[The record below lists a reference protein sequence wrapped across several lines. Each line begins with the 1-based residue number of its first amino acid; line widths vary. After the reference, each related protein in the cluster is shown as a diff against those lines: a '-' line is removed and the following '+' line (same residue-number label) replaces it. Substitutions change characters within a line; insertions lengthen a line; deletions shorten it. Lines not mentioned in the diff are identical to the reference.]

1 MTNTL
6 NATEGLSFNLNY
18 DVDRVDN
25 ASAVHG
31 YVTGVTIGVDGPVEV
46 FAKGCEHDVP
56 EGTPLRMMHIK
67 LGRRVP
73 VNTYGRGEYAV
84 ESWEFITRD
93 DFDRI
98 VELHLIRD
106 SLGWRD

>member
-6 NATEGLSFNLNY
+6 NATDGLSFNLNY
-18 DVDRVDN
+18 DVDRADN
-25 ASAVHG
+25 ADAVHG
-31 YVTGVTIGVDGPVEV
+31 FVTGVTIGVNGPVEV

-56 EGTPLRMMHIK
+56 EGTPLRMMRVK
-67 LGRRVP
+67 LGAKVAD
-73 VNTYGRGEYAV
+73 TAYGRGEYAV

-98 VELHLIRD
+98 VDLQAIRE

>member
-1 MTNTL
+1 MSNTL

-18 DVDRVDN
+18 DVDRADN

-31 YVTGVTIGVDGPVEV
+31 FVTGVTIGVDGPVEV
-46 FAKGCEHDVP
+46 FAKGAEHDVP
-56 EGTPLRMMHIK
+56 EGSPLRMMHVK
-67 LGRRVP
+67 LGRKVADT
-73 VNTYGRGEYAV
+73 TYGRGEYAV
-84 ESWEFITRD
+84 ESWAFITRD

-98 VELHLIRD
+98 VELAAIRA

>member
-6 NATEGLSFNLNY
+6 NATAGLNFNLNY
-18 DVDRVDN
+18 DVDAVDN
-25 ASAVHG
+25 SNAVHG
-31 YVTGVTIGVDGPVEV
+31 FVTGVTMGVDGPVEV
-46 FAKGCEHDVP
+46 FAKGAEHDVP
-56 EGTPLRMMHIK
+56 EGTPLRMMHVK
-67 LGRRVP
+67 LGAKVADSS
-73 VNTYGRGEYAV
+73 YGRGEYAV

-98 VELHLIRD
+98 VELQTIRE